1 MITGGRATSH
11 DYNGMGVCVETGA
24 SFTMNGGTITD
35 CSTDNLGGG
44 VFNKGSFTMSGGS
57 ITGCSASSNGGGVF
71 NEGSF
76 TMNGGSITGCS
87 ASSAGGVFN
96 KGSFTMNDGSIT
108 GCSADLGADVYN
120 ESSNSI
126 VFCANGG
133 EIRELYNSAPQ
144 LTIRKDNDTDGTI
157 FSGDVTNYL
166 STIGAG
172 IYRGAVTNAKKI
184 SHNFGGTIS
193 GGTFE
198 GTVTNNNGATIS
210 GGTFMREVQNNGN
223 ISGGMFYGGI
233 SGSGKI
239 GKTVT
244 FMNGN
249 APYAM
254 EVVSDNNL
262 VVEPVE
268 PTQDGYTFTGW
279 YTDEALTDK
288 YEFSNPPSGRI
299 TTLYAGFEPI
309 TYTVTYDGGEFGSQ
323 EEDVKTHGIPLT
335 LRGKTYTREGYV
347 QTGWKDGNG
356 REYELGDSYT
366 IDAELTLYPVW
377 DEIIEVPFTTTVKQG
392 GNVAPG
398 KTVFNLQLVDYQG
411 ENLSSEDVKVT
422 ASITTDGAGSYEGIM
437 TITGPSEYLPTM
449 LSDGVFVK
457 QVNEGEDGW
466 TYDDRVWGLRYEG
479 AIAFAY
485 DDEIVPTSSILIF
498 PAIFEESEN
507 GSYYKIPDDAY
518 AVPQMSFTNTYTKSV
533 AKTTDSNSKND
544 TTTNM
549 QTGDNSNLALWF
561 VLLAVSVVA
570 VIFTGVYSRRR
581 RSS

>member
-1 MITGGRATSH
+1 MTN
-11 DYNGMGVCVETGA
+11 DDGA
-24 SFTMNGGTITD
+24 
-35 CSTDNLGGG
+35 
-44 VFNKGSFTMSGGS
+44 
-57 ITGCSASSNGGGVF
+57 
-71 NEGSF
+71 
-76 TMNGGSITGCS
+76 
-87 ASSAGGVFN
+87 
-96 KGSFTMNDGSIT
+96 
-108 GCSADLGADVYN
+108 
-120 ESSNSI
+120 
-126 VFCANGG
+126 
-133 EIRELYNSAPQ
+133 
-144 LTIRKDNDTDGTI
+144 
-157 FSGDVTNYL
+157 
-166 STIGAG
+166 
-172 IYRGAVTNAKKI
+172 
-184 SHNFGGTIS
+184 TIS

-210 GGTFMREVQNNGN
+210 GGTFMQEVQNNGN

-299 TTLYAGFEPI
+299 TTLYAGFEPLTYTI
-309 TYTVTYDGGEFGSQ
+309 TYNGGEGSTGSIA
-323 EEDVKTHGIPLT
+323 EGTKTHGVDYT
-335 LRGKTYTREGYV
+335 LSSETFTREGYV
-347 QTGWKDGNG
+347 QTGWMDGNG
-356 REYELGDSYT
+356 REYELGDKYKT
-366 IDAELTLYPVW
+366 DENVTLYPVW

-485 DDEIVPTSSILIF
+485 DDEIVPTSSMLIF